1 MRATKKAVDP
11 LAAFNQVLAHT
22 TVEYLDRARAHPFV
36 KWAGGKR
43 TAIPEIV
50 KVLPNTFGR
59 YWEPFVGGGAVFF
72 ALDSRIRSASLSD
85 VNLDLVLAYKMIQT
99 RLDDVIQALQGHARK
114 HSRAHYLRVRNRMHG
129 EQDAVL
135 LAARFLYLNR
145 TCYNGLYRV
154 NRSGRFNVPFGQ
166 YKNPMICDV
175 ENLTAAS
182 AVLSKATVQAQP
194 FTAVAP
200 KRGDLVYC
208 DPPYDG
214 TFTGYTGDGFTADDQ
229 KTLRDCCVQWRDKG
243 ANVVISNSDTDL
255 VRRLYKS
262 FTLHTVSAPCNINS
276 DVNGRGKK
284 PELLIVG

>member
-1 MRATKKAVDP
+1 MRDTSKAVDP
-11 LAAFNQVLAHT
+11 LAAVNKVLAHT

-85 VNLDLVLAYKMIQT
+85 VNLDLVLTYKMIQT
-99 RLDDVIQALQGHARK
+99 RLTDVIEALQAHARK
-114 HSRAHYLRVRNRMHG
+114 HSRTYYLRVRNKMHG

-154 NRSGRFNVPFGQ
+154 NKSGRFNVPFGQ
-166 YKNPMICDV
+166 YKNPTICDV

-182 AVLSKATVQAQP
+182 AVLSKATIQAQP
-194 FTAVAP
+194 FAAVTP

-229 KTLRDCCVQWRDKG
+229 KALRNCCVQWRSTG
-243 ANVVISNSDTDL
+243 AHVIISNSDTEL
-255 VRRLYKS
+255 VRRLYKG
-262 FTLHTVSAPCNINS
+262 FTLHTITTACNINS